1 MVLFG
6 KAKLMADRIV
16 LKGLF
21 YEERIMLADI
31 VEVRWAHDRLV
42 IVTADE
48 TEFDMI
54 IQAAALWKYELQAR
68 CGLQDSDDVS
78 RSSGI
83 PVMRP
88 PGSDG
93 QMDSESESLPEWS
106 VRTTEDD
113 DVPSQEP
120 STEES
125 QEAVQQD
132 MFAKGETEAEARSA
146 WAEDR
151 PGRSQHTS

>member
-1 MVLFG
+1 
-6 KAKLMADRIV
+6 
-16 LKGLF
+16 
-21 YEERIMLADI
+21 MLADI

-42 IVTADE
+42 IVCADDS
-48 TEFDMI
+48 EFDMI

-93 QMDSESESLPEWS
+93 RMESESESLPEWS
-106 VRTTEDD
+106 VRPTEE
-113 DVPSQEP
+113 DVQSTQMQEP
-120 STEES
+120 SSGES
-125 QEAVQQD
+125 SEAVQQD
-132 MFAKGETEAEARSA
+132 MFAEGESESEARAA
-146 WAEDR
+146 WAQDR
-151 PGRSQHTS
+151 PGRSPHTS